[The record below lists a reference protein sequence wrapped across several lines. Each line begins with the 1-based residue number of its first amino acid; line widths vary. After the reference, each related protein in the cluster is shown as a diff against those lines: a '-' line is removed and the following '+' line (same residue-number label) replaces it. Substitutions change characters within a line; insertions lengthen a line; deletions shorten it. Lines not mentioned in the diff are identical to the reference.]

1 MDIRD
6 FVAGSSLY
14 VPVHV
19 PGALLWSG
27 DSHAGQGNGEVN
39 LTAIETAYK
48 ELNITVEVIKGKPLD
63 FPRIETPKSWITMGF
78 DQDMNKAWAQAKAQT
93 VKFLSEQRSISAE
106 QAEKLMASVSDC
118 RVSQVVNVKKG
129 IHCLNPKNARDK
141 EDMERPT
148 KETSKYYVS
157 HVKDADLNKA
167 MNDASMGM
175 IKWLEFGEEDRAAR
189 RLWARQR
196 GDGLPGWGDLRHRE
210 ECPLPDAEEHLG
222 RERQALTESMEGPPC
237 AALPHFKTMVLRFA
251 LIAACLALASPGF
264 AQDRIQ
270 VVTTTTDLRS
280 LTEAVG
286 GDRVAAVSLVPAS
299 MDAEDYQPKP
309 QDVLRLKNARM
320 LVRVGLD
327 YDLWVDRLLAQ
338 AGKPEIG
345 RGGPGYVDASFAI
358 AVLEL
363 RGMSVGP
370 GDGHAHGSGNPHYW
384 LDPKNAEI
392 VTGTI
397 LEALARIDPA
407 NAARYEANRLA
418 FLVRLQAKL
427 AEWEDKLAPLKAMP
441 IVAYHNSWPYFARR
455 FRLDFVGFIETKPGV
470 PPSPA
475 HLAGI
480 VQTMRARGVRIV
492 VREPHE
498 PERDVA
504 FVASKAGASIVTLAA
519 SVGALPEA
527 GDYISLFDANVE
539 ALTSAAAR

>member
-1 MDIRD
+1 M
-6 FVAGSSLY
+6 
-14 VPVHV
+14 
-19 PGALLWSG
+19 
-27 DSHAGQGNGEVN
+27 
-39 LTAIETAYK
+39 
-48 ELNITVEVIKGKPLD
+48 
-63 FPRIETPKSWITMGF
+63 
-78 DQDMNKAWAQAKAQT
+78 
-93 VKFLSEQRSISAE
+93 
-106 QAEKLMASVSDC
+106 
-118 RVSQVVNVKKG
+118 
-129 IHCLNPKNARDK
+129 
-141 EDMERPT
+141 
-148 KETSKYYVS
+148 
-157 HVKDADLNKA
+157 
-167 MNDASMGM
+167 
-175 IKWLEFGEEDRAAR
+175 AAR
-189 RLWARQR
+189 
-196 GDGLPGWGDLRHRE
+196 
-210 ECPLPDAEEHLG
+210 
-222 RERQALTESMEGPPC
+222 S
-237 AALPHFKTMVLRFA
+237 A
-251 LIAACLALASPGF
+251 LIAVLLVLASPAY

-286 GDRVAAVSLVPAS
+286 GERVAAVSLVPPN

-309 QDVLRLKNARM
+309 QDVLRLKNARV

-392 VTGTI
+392 ITGTI
-397 LEALARIDPA
+397 LEVLARIDPG
-407 NAARYEANRLA
+407 NAAAYEANRQA
-418 FLVRLQAKL
+418 FLARLNAKLTEWEAKL
-427 AEWEDKLAPLKAMP
+427 APFKGMP

-480 VQTMRARGVRIV
+480 VKTMRARAVRIV
-492 VREPHE
+492 VREPQE

-504 FVASKAGASIVTLAA
+504 FVASKTGASIVKLAA
-519 SVGALPEA
+519 SVGALPRTD
-527 GDYISLFDANVE
+527 DYISLFDANIK
-539 ALTSAAAR
+539 ALTSAAAKQ